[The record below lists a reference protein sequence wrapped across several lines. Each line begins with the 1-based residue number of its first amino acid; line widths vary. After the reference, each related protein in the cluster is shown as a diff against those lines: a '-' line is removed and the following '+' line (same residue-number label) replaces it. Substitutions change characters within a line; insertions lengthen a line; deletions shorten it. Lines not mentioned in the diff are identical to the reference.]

1 MRDWLAIRA
10 HATPARTALVD
21 AASGESTSYGDLD
34 DEVEHLAGQLAAF
47 GVGVDDNL
55 GVLAETRPAF
65 VKLVHA
71 ANRLGAVLVPLN
83 TRLTARELD
92 AAIDSA
98 DVDFFV
104 CTASTEATAVEAF
117 DGPLATVDPPS
128 EGARELSAIKPE
140 SFELGSWTRDC
151 TAALLSTSGTTG
163 GPKLVELTMG
173 NLAASAAASSWRLGV
188 LPDDCWYCILP
199 MYHMGGLAPVYRS
212 VLYGTS
218 VAVSTGRFEPE
229 RSLAEMDR
237 VGSTTTSLVP
247 TMCRDLLAA
256 DEEDV
261 LASLRF
267 ILVGGA
273 PTPDSLVERAHAAG
287 VSLYPSY
294 GMTEA
299 SSQIATASPAQTQDA
314 LGTVG
319 SPLMFTTVTIVGT
332 DGVPVESGNA
342 GEIVVSGATI
352 TPGYY
357 GDSEATAEAFGP
369 HGFHTGD
376 AGYRDESGKL
386 WILNRLTD
394 RIITGGENVEP
405 GEVAHVLRDHPDV
418 EDAFV
423 AGVPDDRFGQ
433 RVAAL
438 LVGPD
443 STDSVEQFA
452 RDRLAGF
459 KIPRQW
465 QLVETLPRTA
475 SGTVDRAAANR
486 LLEDADGEAS
496 Q

>member
-10 HATPARTALVD
+10 HATPASTAVVD
-21 AASGESTSYGDLD
+21 AASGRSTSYGDLD
-34 DEVEHLAGQLAAF
+34 DEVEHLAGQLSAF
-47 GVGVDDNL
+47 GVGVDDHL
-55 GVLAETRPAF
+55 GVLAETRPGF
-65 VKLVHA
+65 VRLVHA

-83 TRLTARELD
+83 VRLTARELD
-92 AAIDSA
+92 GTLDAA
-98 DVDFFV
+98 DVDTLI
-104 CTASTEATAVEAF
+104 CTAETEPTATEAF
-117 DGPLATVDPPS
+117 DGPLATVDQPS
-128 EGARELSAIKPE
+128 EGARPLSTIDPE

-151 TAALLSTSGTTG
+151 TAALLATSGTTG

-188 LPDDCWYCILP
+188 LPDDCWYCTLP

-218 VAVSTGRFEPE
+218 VAVSTGSFDPE

-237 VGSTTTSLVP
+237 VGATATSLVP
-247 TMCRDLLAA
+247 TMCRELLEA
-256 DEEDV
+256 DGEAV
-261 LASLRF
+261 MASLRF
-267 ILVGGA
+267 VLVGGA
-273 PTPDSLVERAHAAG
+273 PTPDSLVETAREAD

-294 GMTEA
+294 GMTET
-299 SSQIATASPAQTQDA
+299 SSQIATASPTQTREA

-319 SPLMFTTVTIVGT
+319 SPLMFTRVTTV
-332 DGVPVESGNA
+332 DSDDVPVEPGAS
-342 GEIVVSGATI
+342 GEIVVSGPTV

-357 GDSEATAEAFGP
+357 DDAEATEDAFGP

-386 WILNRLTD
+386 WVLNRLTD
-394 RIITGGENVEP
+394 RIITGGENVDP
-405 GEVAHVLRDHPDV
+405 GEVVDVLRDYPDV

-443 STDSVEQFA
+443 SAEPVEQFA

-465 QLVETLPRTA
+465 RLVDALPRTA
-475 SGTVDRAAANR
+475 SGTVDRAAATL
-486 LLEDADGEAS
+486 LLEEPDTAR
-496 Q
+496 